1 MENNENKQKI
11 EEFACAGCYV
21 ENCKGKENCY
31 IYEAVEKMANWKD
44 ERWRLVVAGIESAMR
59 LRLTIE
65 NLDNFI
71 YEIWRKSYNIGLEGL
86 AKTRRK

>member
-1 MENNENKQKI
+1 MENNENKQMI

-44 ERWRLVVAGIESAMR
+44 ERWRLVVAGIGSAMR

-71 YEIWRKSYNIGLEGL
+71 CKIWEMSHKMEAL
-86 AKTRRK
+86 AKMKRK

>member
-11 EEFACAGCYV
+11 EEFACSGCYV

-59 LRLTIE
+59 LRLTME
-65 NLDNFI
+65 NLDDFI
-71 YEIWRKSYNIGLEGL
+71 CKIWEMSHEMEAL
-86 AKTRRK
+86 AKRK